1 MYNTLLILLFIT
13 LLMVFTV
20 KNIEKFEV
28 DTKIEYVGCFK
39 DKFITRG
46 GDRLFAIEKRGGV
59 KTAQECKDYA
69 ISKNKKYFALQWPRD
84 DKSACYVGARNDYP
98 IEEMERLEDNRC
110 QTPKNNRDPG
120 FTHGGGMINSVYEI
134 KELTESDIIN
144 DIIESKTET
153 EILNELQSN
162 TIPASQKEQI
172 TKVFYEKCKFNP
184 KSIQGGF
191 ETLLACKDYCSN
203 DDHNKSFGGV
213 FCSKDACETKCNE
226 CRDTQ
231 MCRWNIPKPD
241 IPDKEPKP
249 IELDYEIKNNEVHL
263 TWEKPQSED
272 PVTNYSVLITQL
284 NNPDKLEIEIPT
296 DIESDFV
303 NHVIRDLN
311 PRNIYFIEAYARNKY
326 GYSKA
331 SNKIEVQVNYEDNQ
345 GYSSVEP
352 VDPYTTTSFQQ
363 MVEDIKKSIQEP
375 SEETPSETLSPLKIL
390 TELKNKDSDSNSQLN
405 LDLFFGA

>member
-28 DTKIEYVGCFK
+28 DTKIEYVGCFEDNSSGK
-39 DKFITRG
+39 RA
-46 GDRLFAIEKRGGV
+46 FAINKPENV
-59 KTAQECKDYA
+59 KTVQECKDYA
-69 ISKNKKYFALQWPRD
+69 ISQNKKYFALQFPHND
-84 DKSACYVGARNDYP
+84 SQCFVGERNDFP
-98 IEEMERLEDNRC
+98 VSRMKSLPAFRC
-110 QTPKNNRDPG
+110 KTPRNNRDPG
-120 FTHGGGMINSVYEI
+120 YKHGGNWANSVYRI
-134 KELTESDIIN
+134 KKELTESDIIN
-144 DIIESKTET
+144 EIIESKTET

-226 CRDTQ
+226 CKDTQ

-363 MVEDIKKSIQEP
+363 MVEEIKKSIQEP